1 MAEAVL
7 KYIVVP
13 LVAVVGVYVVG
24 SVIYQLFGVPAII
37 LFCAVGG
44 VGFNSTC
51 FRLWMAP
58 APVCAAVTR
67 AARPVPPI
75 PAGIPALP

>member
-24 SVIYQLFGVPAII
+24 SVIHQLFGVPAII

-44 VGFNSTC
+44 VGFY
-51 FRLWMAP
+51 
-58 APVCAAVTR
+58 
-67 AARPVPPI
+67 ARFFTH
-75 PAGIPALP
+75 